1 MRSLLL
7 LIVACA
13 GISAQWPRVKP
24 EPNPERTQPV
34 ESPANPAPGSTLL
47 HDRNAEKS
55 EKPGKAETW
64 GDEQNAAQSP
74 VFSSSSALVRI
85 DTQVL
90 KGGQAV
96 EGLKAE
102 DFVVLDEGKPVP
114 LEAFGRD
121 SEPLQVALLFDV
133 SGSMNKVLVEMSAV
147 ASRAMAALNPKDQVG
162 VLVYGRKVVPLL
174 DFTSD
179 LRAAARMVQEAPLE
193 REVGAGTNLNGCV
206 LDTLQWMATQK
217 EFPGRRALIVLT
229 DNRGMHYQTPDEKVL
244 RALAGM
250 EVTLNAIVAPGAKP
264 PKPTQKNAEAN
275 PDFTQ
280 PDVFKLAEETG
291 GEVFRAD
298 KAGARFVEMMER
310 VRLRYDLA
318 IRPQPGPEGLFRRLE
333 VRLSDAARERLG
345 KVEINARTGYYTPAP
360 AQ

>member
-1 MRSLLL
+1 MFFMRSLLF
-7 LIVACA
+7 LIVACT

-24 EPNPERTQPV
+24 EPQPV
-34 ESPANPAPGSTLL
+34 EAAPIPAPAPVQGPTSE
-47 HDRNAEKS
+47 RS
-55 EKPGKAETW
+55 EKTAEAAKW
-64 GDEQNAAQSP
+64 GDAQNAAQSP
-74 VFSSSSALVRI
+74 VFRSSSALVRI

-90 KGGQAV
+90 KSGKAV

-114 LEAFGRD
+114 LAAFGRD

-133 SGSMNKVLVEMSAV
+133 SGSMNKALVSMSAV
-147 ASRAMAALNPKDQVG
+147 AGRAMAALKAEDQVG
-162 VLVYGRKVVPLL
+162 VLVFGMKVVPLL
-174 DFTSD
+174 EFSAD

-206 LDTLQWMATQK
+206 LETLQWMAAQK
-217 EFPGRRALIVLT
+217 EFPGRRVLVVLT
-229 DNRGMHYQTPDEKVL
+229 DNHGMHYQTPDEKVL

-250 EVTLNAIVAPGAKP
+250 DVTLNAIVAPGARP
-264 PKPTQKNAEAN
+264 PKAEPKAPNAN
-275 PDFTQ
+275 PDFTP

-298 KAGARFVEMMER
+298 KAGERFVEMMER

-318 IRPQPGPEGLFRRLE
+318 IRPQTGPDALFRRLE
-333 VRLSDAARERLG
+333 VRLSEAARERLG